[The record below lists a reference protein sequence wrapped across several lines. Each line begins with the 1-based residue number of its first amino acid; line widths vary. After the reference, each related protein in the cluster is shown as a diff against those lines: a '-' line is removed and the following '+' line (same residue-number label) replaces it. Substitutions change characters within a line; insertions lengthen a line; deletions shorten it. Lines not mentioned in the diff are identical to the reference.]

1 MSYVI
6 ASKTFITRQS
16 LMMLL
21 FAVLHQCALK
31 QPSRRKASYRLASDG
46 HIFDA
51 EPEVMEEQVKIVWNL
66 EETLKWK
73 CFHLYIILL
82 ATCLDSRSLGTF
94 NRMLITLQQD
104 GLMSR
109 SVFRFH

>member
-21 FAVLHQCALK
+21 FAVLHQCALN

-51 EPEVMEEQVKIVWNL
+51 EPEVMEEQVKKVWNL

-73 CFHLYIILL
+73 CFHLYIILDVSHL
-82 ATCLDSRSLGTF
+82 FGFTF
-94 NRMLITLQQD
+94 IRHIQQD
-104 GLMSR
+104 AHYIATGWSYE
-109 SVFRFH
+109 